1 MESDISPF
9 EVNHSGLIRAI
20 LQYVTQPDGTV
31 MGLRDQ
37 RLHTFL
43 HVFAGCP
50 VSFTQLHVWKIS
62 SAILKDTALTS
73 KT

>member
-20 LQYVTQPDGTV
+20 LQYITQPDIAVLGP
-31 MGLRDQ
+31 REQ
-37 RLHTFL
+37 RLRTFL

-50 VSFTQLHVWKIS
+50 VR
-62 SAILKDTALTS
+62 SALCY
-73 KT
+73 